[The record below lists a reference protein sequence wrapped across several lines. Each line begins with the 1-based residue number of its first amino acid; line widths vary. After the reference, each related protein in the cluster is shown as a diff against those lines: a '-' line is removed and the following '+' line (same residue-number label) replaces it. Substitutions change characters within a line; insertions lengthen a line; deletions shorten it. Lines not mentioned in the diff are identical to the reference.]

1 MDCLSLA
8 EFFPCSSLS
17 PSLEVFE
24 MPQKTKPSFITRDS
38 PFSTGKN
45 PKLFHELIPDFMIQ
59 CSFSFLWFQCHYLYA
74 FPVTLMPFPSDS
86 VTSYFLESGYFRH
99 CPPPWVTHMLSLTQE
114 VLSRKSCSQDNLGLI
129 CEMQVTQHCFH
140 EVFTDLSSRP
150 RGFLLWVLKALEMP
164 FPVHNHLLSRR
175 HCCFQ
180 CLLMCTGSFCF
191 KT

>member
-99 CPPPWVTHMLSLTQE
+99 CLPPGLHTCSLWPRRFFQGSPAHRTILDSSVKCKWHSTAFMKSSLTSPADQG
-114 VLSRKSCSQDNLGLI
+114 VSCSEFWKHLKCHFLYIIICYLQD
-129 CEMQVTQHCFH
+129 T
-140 EVFTDLSSRP
+140 T
-150 RGFLLWVLKALEMP
+150 
-164 FPVHNHLLSRR
+164 
-175 HCCFQ
+175 
-180 CLLMCTGSFCF
+180 SFGAF
-191 KT
+191 